1 MENGFTID
9 DTGAAVYP
17 NGFRWAC
24 EDMGCAFV
32 AREWHGGQGSAL
44 YALGCGDFSPETVSA
59 AAVELWKAAIDN
71 TPGESVAGIYGHP
84 DAADVISAL
93 TDLEAW
99 AEGVADLLI
108 D

>member
-1 MENGFTID
+1 MADGYTID

-32 AREWHGGQGSAL
+32 AREWHGGQWSAL
-44 YALGCGDFSPETVSA
+44 YALGCGDFSPETVDGA
-59 AAVELWKAAIDN
+59 HDELGRALKND
-71 TPGESVAGIYGHP
+71 PGEFATAEDWSAYEDLGRWVDGLP
-84 DAADVISAL
+84 D
-93 TDLEAW
+93 
-99 AEGVADLLI
+99 I

>member
-1 MENGFTID
+1 MEDGYTID

-59 AAVELWKAAIDN
+59 AAVELWKVAIDN
-71 TPGESVAGIYGHP
+71 TPGESV
-84 DAADVISAL
+84 DVISAL

-99 AEGVADLLI
+99 AEGVADLLS